1 MIHFKF
7 LIRRAFQGIVVN
19 RTWNS
24 MKGRSLE
31 NMSQFL
37 QKVPK
42 EDINQMNILISYS

>member
-7 LIRRAFQGIVVN
+7 LIRRTVKGIVVN

-31 NMSQFL
+31 IMSQFL